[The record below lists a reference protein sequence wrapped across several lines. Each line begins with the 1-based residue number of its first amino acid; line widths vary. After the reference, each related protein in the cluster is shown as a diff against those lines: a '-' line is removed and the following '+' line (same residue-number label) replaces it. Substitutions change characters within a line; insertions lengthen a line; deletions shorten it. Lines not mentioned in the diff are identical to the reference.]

1 MPIYMNSVGYAIVLN
16 VDKDVADS
24 TVRRIIYKKPSGA
37 TGYWPAMLHGL
48 IEIYYLIQKNDLD
61 EAGKWELQAY
71 VETPGW
77 SLYGETA
84 YLDVEANIEAS

>member
-1 MPIYMNSVGYAIVLN
+1 MHTYMNSNSYVIVLN
-16 VDKDVADS
+16 VDQDVADS
-24 TVRRIIYKKPSGA
+24 TVRRIVYKKPSGA
-37 TGYWPAMLHGL
+37 TGYWPAMLRGL
-48 IEIYYLIQKNDLD
+48 LEIYYLIQENDLD

-77 SLYGETA
+77 SLYGEKA